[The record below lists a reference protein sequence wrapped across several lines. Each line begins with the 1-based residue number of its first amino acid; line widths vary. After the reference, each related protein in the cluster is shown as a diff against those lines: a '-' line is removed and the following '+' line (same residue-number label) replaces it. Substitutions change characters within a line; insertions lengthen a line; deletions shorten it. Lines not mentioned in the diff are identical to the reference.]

1 MSSDLFRLDDST
13 VLVTGASGG
22 IGRRLAVGL
31 AEAGADIACL
41 DLPDQRVGLGET
53 TSKIQSLGRRSL
65 AVEADVTS
73 GDSMNQ
79 AIASH
84 EDQIGPLN
92 GAVNCAGINNSAAA
106 EEMSEDQWR
115 RLIDI
120 NLTGIFIS
128 CQAEASRML
137 AHGSGAIVNIA
148 SMSATIANRGLWQA
162 HYNASKAGVK
172 HLTTT
177 LALEWARRGVRVNSL
192 SPGYIATP
200 MTSGPEWEQK
210 LAGFAED
217 TPLGRIGNPDD
228 LIGPA
233 IFLLSSA
240 AAFCIGTDLIVD
252 GGFTGW

>member
-1 MSSDLFRLDDST
+1 MSTDLFSLAAT
-13 VLVTGASGG
+13 NVIVTGASGG

-31 AEAGADIACL
+31 AEAGADVACI
-41 DLPDQRVGLGET
+41 DLPDQRAGLDET
-53 TSKIQSLGRRSL
+53 TSRIQSLGRRSL
-65 AVEADVTS
+65 ALAADVTS
-73 GDSMNQ
+73 TASINQ
-79 AIASH
+79 AIATH
-84 EDQIGPLN
+84 ENQIGPLN

-106 EEMSEDQWR
+106 EEMSEEQWR
-115 RLIDI
+115 RLIDV
-120 NLTGIFIS
+120 NLTGIFLS

-137 AHGSGAIVNIA
+137 AQGSGAIVNIA

-200 MTSGPEWEQK
+200 MTSGPEWEEK
-210 LAGFAED
+210 LTGFAED

-228 LIGPA
+228 LVGPA
-233 IFLLSSA
+233 VFLLSSA